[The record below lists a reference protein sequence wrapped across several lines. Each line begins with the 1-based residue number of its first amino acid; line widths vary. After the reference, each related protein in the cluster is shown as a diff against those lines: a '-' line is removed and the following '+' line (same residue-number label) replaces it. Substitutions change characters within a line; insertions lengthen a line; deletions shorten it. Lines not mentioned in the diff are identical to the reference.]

1 MSQVYIFSI
10 AVYKHEKVTTSH
22 DKHIPRQDFGGR
34 GSHGEPIPKLSCWAV
49 DELEAARSQSL
60 EDLVWIIALSDL
72 PQFRQSCSV
81 RELLEDV
88 LGLSG
93 CCVVQVNKII
103 VKAHL
108 LRPVVELIDHVLE
121 ELVDCLIILGIG
133 PVTAVQN
140 S

>member
-1 MSQVYIFSI
+1 M
-10 AVYKHEKVTTSH
+10 
-22 DKHIPRQDFGGR
+22 
-34 GSHGEPIPKLSCWAV
+34 
-49 DELEAARSQSL
+49 